1 MPQGEHAS
9 CPLAYNWLKD
19 RTKRYIYIILAINIL
34 VGNFVTAME
43 NMKVIYDSSK
53 KHLHEKDEIQ
63 LYEDALYFHFI
74 DQGLS
79 EFEAKIR
86 TLHSLTR
93 Q

>member
-1 MPQGEHAS
+1 
-9 CPLAYNWLKD
+9 
-19 RTKRYIYIILAINIL
+19 
-34 VGNFVTAME
+34 ME